1 MNISLQNIIPVL
13 TSSHG
18 HSGEAGQEEKPQG
31 GRFNFSIITFAYMF
45 PIFRKSFKKELAD
58 NDVYDVLPNFTS
70 RKLGNILEREWKK
83 QRMKKNPSLLAV
95 LFKCFAKRYLL
106 LGLMELTVQICLTIA
121 QPVAMSKFVAYFQPD
136 QTTITKSDLYMYTAL
151 VIGLKLF
158 TTLYNPVYYQLLAEE
173 GIKLR
178 TALTS
183 LIYRQALS
191 ISSND
196 LSEFTPGKIVTY
208 VTKDVFVFEQV
219 MLHLNDLWIGAIQ
232 VIVTCYLLYK
242 YVGFSL
248 FAGITFLIIVLVVQ
262 CFIGKMASNMRIKS
276 ARCTD
281 ERIQTTMETISAIKI
296 LKMFSWEDYF
306 EKKIN
311 DLRKSELQRLAP
323 IYYLRC
329 IVLILG
335 SLSANISL
343 FLIIITSVWT
353 GFVLDAERLYF
364 LRSSFNTINRF
375 FLALVPLIIAQ
386 GSEVHASLKRLER
399 FMRKK
404 GVDQYRKTS
413 SNPRVYL
420 NQVSVKVKQSRVL
433 KNISL
438 LAENG
443 LFLITGSVGSGKTS
457 LLRTIIGDYTIDSGS
472 LVVNGDI
479 SYASENPWV
488 FPGTIR
494 QNILFGQEYDEKRY
508 NDVLKVVRLKFDID
522 KLQEGDETL
531 VRDMGSNLSKGQQ
544 ARINLARAVYRNSD
558 IYLLD
563 NCLTHLDNQTSL
575 YVLKKCIME
584 YLKRKIVFLV
594 TSNMEH
600 VKLVDGDN
608 TLFLDGG
615 KVVPFEKIN
624 TTLDKKVAQNIN
636 ETNTCHSTSDAR
648 AIDQNDNNRI
658 SEETSKLLK
667 SKKEDNTG
675 NIYHEKKSSG
685 TVALGVYLRYY
696 RFSGGIISLFLII
709 ATFIAVQFTNSSGE
723 KLISEW
729 VNMEPIVSELIMSNR
744 TSTEDYIETVE
755 KRDSYMIYYCIYAT
769 STCVLTLLKTYI
781 TFYFL
786 LKTAKNLHQVIIHSV
801 MNAFLAFFDEHYIGN
816 IINRFSKDMSIID
829 EKIPLIFYETLKGI
843 LQLFGMIILMA
854 SVKPVFIVAFGIPLI
869 MMIIVQRIYG
879 KSGRSIQRLETGRR
893 SPMIGHIKATFD
905 GITTVRAFGLQSQAI
920 EEFDKH
926 QDQFTSANFLMTASL
941 KTLDL
946 FNGLINTIFI
956 SSVVLNFVFFDT
968 GSKAGDVGLAVSQAI
983 SLTMLLGYV
992 LMQVTEF
999 ENYMTATERVL
1010 EYTDISTENRQCGQV
1025 IEDWPGEGKIE
1036 YQDLSLTY
1044 GLMDKNVLKSLSFVI
1059 NPGEKI
1065 GIVGRTGA
1073 GKSSIISV
1081 LFRLY
1086 KVEGE
1091 ILVDDVNIKNLS
1103 LENLRSK
1110 ISVIP
1115 QDPLLFSGT
1124 IRSNI
1129 DPTEQY
1135 SDEAIWKALEEVGM
1149 KYLISDLREKVTD
1162 NGTQFSSGQK
1172 QLLCLARAFMN
1183 NNKIIVLDEST
1194 ASMDSETCRLV
1205 HDTMKHKFSHCTVLA
1220 IAHRL
1225 NTVLD
1230 ADRVMVIGDGE
1241 IIEFDD
1247 PNVLLANEEGAFR
1260 SMIGQASHLNES
1272 RNC

>member
-311 DLRKSELQRLAP
+311 DLRKFCLGRREQPTGVSEP
-323 IYYLRC
+323 SI
-329 IVLILG
+329 
-335 SLSANISL
+335 
-343 FLIIITSVWT
+343 
-353 GFVLDAERLYF
+353 
-364 LRSSFNTINRF
+364 
-375 FLALVPLIIAQ
+375 
-386 GSEVHASLKRLER
+386 
-399 FMRKK
+399 
-404 GVDQYRKTS
+404 
-413 SNPRVYL
+413 
-420 NQVSVKVKQSRVL
+420 
-433 KNISL
+433 
-438 LAENG
+438 
-443 LFLITGSVGSGKTS
+443 GSVGSGKTS